1 MNISLQNIDKVN
13 AQITAVVEPA
23 DYQEKVANAI
33 KEFRKKANMPGF
45 RKGMVPV
52 GLIKK
57 QFGKSILADE
67 LNRILQDSLFG
78 YIRDNKINMLGEPLP
93 CEVNNEVDFVDGH
106 SFTFMFDIALAP
118 EFNVELSKDDKIA
131 HYNIEVADD
140 MVNRQVE
147 IYRQRGGKYDKVESY
162 QDNDMIKG
170 IITELD
176 ENGNAKEEGITAEN
190 VVMLPKYFKNDD
202 QKALFND
209 AKVGDIIK
217 FNPSVA
223 YDNNANEISYILNVK
238 SEEVENYKGDF
249 NFQISEITRFVPG
262 PLDQELFDA
271 VYPGG
276 EVKSEED
283 FKNKIKSTIA
293 EQFAKDSDFKFLID
307 LRKHVEEKVGK
318 LEFPDALLKRI
329 MMASAKDEKKVEE
342 NYDKSIEELTWHLIK
357 EKLVEMTGVKVDDND
372 VKEMAKDVTRM
383 QFAQYGMLNVP
394 EEYLEN
400 SVKEMM
406 KKRETVDNLID
417 RCIEMKLGAALKDM
431 VTLEET
437 NISAEDFNKMFE

>member
-238 SEEVENYKGDF
+238 SEEIENYKGDF

-417 RCIEMKLGAALKDM
+417 RCIEMKLGAALKEM

>member
-45 RKGMVPV
+45 RRGMVPV

-262 PLDQELFDA
+262 PLNQELFDA

-276 EVKSEED
+276 EIKTEED
-283 FKNKIKSTIA
+283 FKNKIKSSIA
-293 EQFAKDSDFKFLID
+293 EQFAKDSDFKFMID
-307 LRKHVEEKVGK
+307 LRKHIEEKVGK

>member
-223 YDNNANEISYILNVK
+223 YDNNVNEISYILNVK

>member
-33 KEFRKKANMPGF
+33 KDFRKKANMPGF
-45 RKGMVPV
+45 RRGMVPV

-276 EVKSEED
+276 EIKSEED

-293 EQFAKDSDFKFLID
+293 EQFAKDSDFKFLVD
-307 LRKHVEEKVGK
+307 LRKHIEEKVGK

-417 RCIEMKLGAALKDM
+417 RCIEMKLGAALKEM

>member
-45 RKGMVPV
+45 RRGMVPV

-417 RCIEMKLGAALKDM
+417 RCIEMKLGAALKEM

>member
-45 RKGMVPV
+45 RRGMVPV

-357 EKLVEMTGVKVDDND
+357 EKFVEMTAVKVDDND
-372 VKEMAKDVTRM
+372 VKEMVKDVTRM

>member
-33 KEFRKKANMPGF
+33 KDFRKKANMPGF
-45 RKGMVPV
+45 RRGMVPV

-417 RCIEMKLGAALKDM
+417 RCIEMKLGAALKEM

>member
-45 RKGMVPV
+45 RRGMVPV

-57 QFGKSILADE
+57 RFGKSILADE

-431 VTLEET
+431 VALEET

>member
-417 RCIEMKLGAALKDM
+417 RCIEMKLGAALKEM

-437 NISAEDFNKMFE
+437 NISAEDFNKMSE

>member
-45 RKGMVPV
+45 RRGMVPV

-176 ENGNAKEEGITAEN
+176 ENGNVKEEGITAEN

-417 RCIEMKLGAALKDM
+417 RCIEMKLGAALKEM

>member
-45 RKGMVPV
+45 RRGMVPV

-176 ENGNAKEEGITAEN
+176 ENGNVKEEGITAEN

>member
-45 RKGMVPV
+45 RRGMVPV

-93 CEVNNEVDFVDGH
+93 CEVNNEVDFIDGH

-140 MVNRQVE
+140 MVNRQIE

-170 IITELD
+170 VITELD

>member
-249 NFQISEITRFVPG
+249 NFQISEITRFVLG

-417 RCIEMKLGAALKDM
+417 RCIEMKLGAALKEM

>member
-33 KEFRKKANMPGF
+33 KDFRKKANMPGF

-217 FNPSVA
+217 FNTSVA

-417 RCIEMKLGAALKDM
+417 RCIEMKLGAALKEM

>member
-23 DYQEKVANAI
+23 DYQEKVTNAI

-176 ENGNAKEEGITAEN
+176 ENGNAKEDGITAEN

-417 RCIEMKLGAALKDM
+417 RCIEMKLGAALKEM

-437 NISAEDFNKMFE
+437 SVSAEEFNKMFE

>member
-33 KEFRKKANMPGF
+33 KDFRKKANMPGF
-45 RKGMVPV
+45 RRGMVPV

-307 LRKHVEEKVGK
+307 LRKHIEEKVGK

-357 EKLVEMTGVKVDDND
+357 EKLVEMTGIKVDDND

>member
-33 KEFRKKANMPGF
+33 KDFRKKANMPGF
-45 RKGMVPV
+45 RRGMVPV

-93 CEVNNEVDFVDGH
+93 CEVNNEVDFIDGH

-283 FKNKIKSTIA
+283 FKNKIKNTIA

-417 RCIEMKLGAALKDM
+417 RCIEMKLGAALKEM

>member
-33 KEFRKKANMPGF
+33 KEFRKKANMHGF

-190 VVMLPKYFKNDD
+190 VVMLPKYF

-417 RCIEMKLGAALKDM
+417 RCIEMKLGAALKEM

>member
-372 VKEMAKDVTRM
+372 VKEMANDVTRM

>member
-238 SEEVENYKGDF
+238 SEEVKNYKGDF

-417 RCIEMKLGAALKDM
+417 RCIEMKLGAALKEM

>member
-45 RKGMVPV
+45 RRGMVPV

-307 LRKHVEEKVGK
+307 LRKHIEEKVGK

-417 RCIEMKLGAALKDM
+417 RCIEMKLGAALKEM

>member
-307 LRKHVEEKVGK
+307 LRKHVEGKVGK

-417 RCIEMKLGAALKDM
+417 RCIEMKLGAALKEM

>member
-13 AQITAVVEPA
+13 AQITVVVEPA

-45 RKGMVPV
+45 RRGMVPV

-417 RCIEMKLGAALKDM
+417 RCIEMKLGAALKEM

>member
-45 RKGMVPV
+45 RRGMVPV

-176 ENGNAKEEGITAEN
+176 ENGNAKEKGITAEN

-417 RCIEMKLGAALKDM
+417 RCIEMKLGAALKEM

>member
-45 RKGMVPV
+45 RRGMVPV

-307 LRKHVEEKVGK
+307 LRKHIEEKVGK

-357 EKLVEMTGVKVDDND
+357 EKLVEMTGIKVDDND

-417 RCIEMKLGAALKDM
+417 RCIEMKLGAALKEM

>member
-283 FKNKIKSTIA
+283 YKNKIKSTIA

-417 RCIEMKLGAALKDM
+417 RCIEMKLGAALKEM

>member
-67 LNRILQDSLFG
+67 LNRILQDCLFG

-238 SEEVENYKGDF
+238 IEEVENYKGDF

-417 RCIEMKLGAALKDM
+417 RCIEMKLGAALKEM

-437 NISAEDFNKMFE
+437 SVSAEEFNKMFE

>member
-23 DYQEKVANAI
+23 DYQEKVTNAI

-45 RKGMVPV
+45 RRGMVPV

>member
-45 RKGMVPV
+45 RRGMVPV

-238 SEEVENYKGDF
+238 SEEVKNYKGDF

>member
-33 KEFRKKANMPGF
+33 KEFRKKANMHGF

-417 RCIEMKLGAALKDM
+417 RCIEMKLGAALKEM

>member
-33 KEFRKKANMPGF
+33 KDFRKKANMPGF
-45 RKGMVPV
+45 RRGMVPV

-67 LNRILQDSLFG
+67 LNKVLQDGLFG

-93 CEVNNEVDFVDGH
+93 CEINNEVDFVDGH
-106 SFTFMFDIALAP
+106 SFTFKFDIALAP

-147 IYRQRGGKYDKVESY
+147 IYRQRGGKYDKVDSY

-170 IITELD
+170 TITELD
-176 ENGNAKEEGITAEN
+176 ENGNAKENGISAEN

-238 SEEVENYKGDF
+238 SEEAENYKGDF
-249 NFQISEITRFVPG
+249 NFQISEITRFIPG
-262 PLDQELFDA
+262 PLNQELFDA

-276 EVKSEED
+276 EIKTEED
-283 FKNKIKSTIA
+283 FKNKIKSSIA
-293 EQFAKDSDFKFLID
+293 EQFAKDSDFKFMID
-307 LRKHVEEKVGK
+307 LRKHIEEKVGK

-437 NISAEDFNKMFE
+437 SISAEDFNKMFE

>member
-33 KEFRKKANMPGF
+33 KDFRKKANMPGF
-45 RKGMVPV
+45 RRGMVPV

-283 FKNKIKSTIA
+283 FKNKIKNTIA

-417 RCIEMKLGAALKDM
+417 RCIEMKLGAALKEM

>member
-45 RKGMVPV
+45 RRGMVPV

>member
-283 FKNKIKSTIA
+283 FKNKIKNTIA

>member
-45 RKGMVPV
+45 RRGMVPV

-67 LNRILQDSLFG
+67 LNRILQDRLFG

-417 RCIEMKLGAALKDM
+417 RCIEMKLGAALKEM